1 MMRKVMALG
10 AALAATLAGAAAAQ
24 ESTWALPA
32 QPFRI
37 IDTTYYVGSRG
48 LAAYL
53 ITTPQGHILLDT
65 GLPQN
70 AAMVE
75 RNIATLG
82 FKLSDVKVLLISHAH
97 YDHSGGVAKLKA
109 DTGAQLVVMQGDR
122 YAMETGIYPGSET
135 VAAFKFPPAKV
146 DRAIKDGDIVSL
158 GGLTLTAHLT
168 AGHTEGCT
176 TWSWPVKDGARQHTA
191 LNFCSASVAANS
203 LVPPQYPGIVADYK
217 KTFATIRSLPGD
229 VILGPHAEFFDLWDK
244 QGRIAAGQ
252 PSPFIDRPAF
262 ERVIDRQ
269 EAAFKADLA
278 QQEARAR

>member
-1 MMRKVMALG
+1 MNTKILLS
-10 AALAATLAGAAAAQ
+10 AALAAASLAVSASAQ
-24 ESTWALPA
+24 ESTWAAPA
-32 QPFRI
+32 KPFHI
-37 IDTTYYVGSRG
+37 IDNTYYVGSKG

-53 ITTPQGHILLDT
+53 ITTPAGHILLDT

-75 RNIATLG
+75 QHIAEVG
-82 FKLSDVKVLLISHAH
+82 FKLADVKILLISHAH

-109 DTGAQLVVMQGDR
+109 DTGAQLVVMEGDR
-122 YAMETGIYPGSET
+122 YAMEKGVYPGSES
-135 VAAFKFPPAKV
+135 VEAFKFPPAKV
-146 DRAIKDGDIVSL
+146 DRVIKNGDTVSL
-158 GGLTLTAHLT
+158 GGVTLTAHLT

-176 TWSWPVKDGARQHTA
+176 TWTWPVKDGATQHTA

-217 KTFATIRSLPGD
+217 KTFASIRSLPGD
-229 VILGPHAEFFDLWDK
+229 VILGPHAEFFDLWGK
-244 QGRIAAGQ
+244 QARIVAGK

-262 ERVIDRQ
+262 VRVVDRQ

-278 QQEARAR
+278 KQEAAK